1 MQSRTQEVPTLNA
14 ANGSVIFFNGLLRH
28 SHMSHALRSGP
39 VPAER
44 KCCDPGQVG
53 DSGFVKNFTAAIAS
67 PSGPGPVVKPISWRM
82 VGTWSGG
89 RRRKKLRTLREVISA
104 DRIAR
109 SRSDPV
115 FVLHVPAARI
125 GGRQPGPRFGR
136 SSFPPSE
143 RRSSAALV
151 KNRPQ
156 TSNEMLQSCLL
167 CRL

>member
-1 MQSRTQEVPTLNA
+1 MQSRTQEVQTLNA

-28 SHMSHALRSGP
+28 SHMSHALRSGR

-67 PSGPGPVVKPISWRM
+67 PSGPGPCQTHLLANGGNVVRGPPSQ
-82 VGTWSGG
+82 
-89 RRRKKLRTLREVISA
+89 KLRTLREVISA

-115 FVLHVPAARI
+115 FVLQVPAARI